1 MPANRGISTLPLF
14 SAFQEIYSGCCTVAA
29 QVQEEQGQ
37 GPVQRLITL
46 PVRLFLLYGQPIL
59 LTNQDLTRLLANSF
73 ATTSGFVRC
82 TLEAPWPPQLPPL
95 LLLGVGPHEVRLHL
109 APPPPGSC
117 RQSSSRWFR
126 SVSLWPGPASL
137 RGRLAS
143 SYPLSSSPSPRG
155 GSYLT
160 TLSLGVTAPW

>member
-46 PVRLFLLYGQPIL
+46 PVRLFLLYGQPIV

-82 TLEAPWPPQLPPL
+82 TLEAPWPPQLPPSTPASPRR
-95 LLLGVGPHEVRLHL
+95 GASRGT
-109 APPPPGSC
+109 
-117 RQSSSRWFR
+117 SSSRPSASR
-126 SVSLWPGPASL
+126 LLSSIVLPVVSLSQPMAW
-137 RGRLAS
+137 S
-143 SYPLSSSPSPRG
+143 SLSSGPPRFF
-155 GSYLT
+155 LPIVV
-160 TLSLGVTAPW
+160 LSFSSWR